1 MYNFNTNIMEDM
13 YRKLPSGRYEKVGYW
28 NVPDLS
34 DGIWLV
40 QNKPGSKSTTSLIWK
55 VGDLKRPVDIVT
67 HASLQAVADN
77 LISYLMKLGDVDSDE
92 FKEAVEIMGGYIRG
106 PIHFT
111 NISASGIVSLLIRQI
126 AIAHE

>member
-1 MYNFNTNIMEDM
+1 MEDM

-40 QNKPGSKSTTSLIWK
+40 QSDQSSRRTTSLIWK

-67 HASLQAVADN
+67 HASLQAISDD
-77 LISYLMKLGDVDSDE
+77 LIRYIMKLSDDQSDE
-92 FKEAVEIMGGYIRG
+92 YKEAVDIMGGYIRG
-106 PIHFT
+106 PIHFS
-111 NISASGIVSLLIRQI
+111 NVSASDIVSLLIRQI
-126 AIAHE
+126 AIAHETS

>member
-1 MYNFNTNIMEDM
+1 MEDM

-40 QNKPGSKSTTSLIWK
+40 QSDQSSRRTTSLIWK

-77 LISYLMKLGDVDSDE
+77 LVNYLMKLGDIDSDE
-92 FKEAVEIMGGYIRG
+92 YKEAVEIMGGYIRG
-106 PIHFT
+106 PIHFS
-111 NISASGIVSLLIRQI
+111 NISASDIVSLLIRQI
-126 AIAHE
+126 AIAHEAS

>member
-1 MYNFNTNIMEDM
+1 MEDM

-40 QNKPGSKSTTSLIWK
+40 QTNPHSRSVSSLIWK

-77 LISYLMKLGDVDSDE
+77 LVSYLMKLSDDQSDE
-92 FKEAVEIMGGYIRG
+92 YKEAVDIMGGYIRG
-106 PIHFT
+106 PIHFS
-111 NISASGIVSLLIRQI
+111 NVSASDIVSLLIRQI
-126 AIAHE
+126 AIAHETS

>member
-1 MYNFNTNIMEDM
+1 MEKM
-13 YRKLPSGRYEKVGYW
+13 YRKLPSGRYEYIGYSD
-28 NVPDLS
+28 VPDLS

-40 QNKPGSKSTTSLIWK
+40 QTKPGSRSVSSLIWK

-77 LISYLMKLGDVDSDE
+77 LISYLMKLSDDQSDE

-111 NISASGIVSLLIRQI
+111 NISAHDIVSLLIRQI

>member
-1 MYNFNTNIMEDM
+1 MEDM

-77 LISYLMKLGDVDSDE
+77 LISYLMKLSDDQSDE

>member
-1 MYNFNTNIMEDM
+1 MEKM
-13 YRKLPSGRYEKVGYW
+13 YRKLPSGRYEYIGYSGI
-28 NVPDLS
+28 PDIS

-40 QNKPGSKSTTSLIWK
+40 QSNSHRRSVSSLIWK

-77 LISYLMKLGDVDSDE
+77 LVSYLMKLSDVESDE
-92 FKEAVEIMGGYIRG
+92 YKEAVEIMGGYIRG

-111 NISASGIVSLLIRQI
+111 NISASDIVSLLIRQI
-126 AIAHE
+126 AIGHE

>member
-1 MYNFNTNIMEDM
+1 MEDM

-77 LISYLMKLGDVDSDE
+77 LISYLMKLSDDQSDE

-126 AIAHE
+126 AIAHETS

>member
-1 MYNFNTNIMEDM
+1 MEKM
-13 YRKLPSGRYEKVGYW
+13 YRKLPSGRYEYIGYLGI
-28 NVPDLS
+28 PDIS

-40 QNKPGSKSTTSLIWK
+40 QNNKSSRSMTSLVWK

-67 HASLQAVADN
+67 HASLQAVADK
-77 LISYLMKLGDVDSDE
+77 IVSYLMKLGDDQSDE

-111 NISASGIVSLLIRQI
+111 NISAHDIVSLLIRQI
-126 AIAHE
+126 AISHE

>member
-1 MYNFNTNIMEDM
+1 M

-40 QNKPGSKSTTSLIWK
+40 QTNPHSRSVSSLIWK

-67 HASLQAVADN
+67 HASLQAVADK
-77 LISYLMKLGDVDSDE
+77 IVSYLMKLGDIDSDE
-92 FKEAVEIMGGYIRG
+92 HKEAVDIMGGYIRG
-106 PIHFT
+106 PIHFS
-111 NISASGIVSLLIRQI
+111 NISASDIVSLLIRQI
-126 AIAHE
+126 AIVHETS